1 MVKEIKNIDL
11 FLKAVKDK
19 SIVKGFTHDFYN
31 YPARF
36 SPKFV
41 REAIQTFSKPNDLI
55 IDPFMGGEPPW

>member
-1 MVKEIKNIDL
+1 MVEEIKNIDS
-11 FLKAVKDK
+11 FLRAVKDK

-41 REAIQTFSKPNDLI
+41 REAIKTFSRPTDLI
-55 IDPFMGGEPPW
+55 ILW